1 MTVSGKY
8 FGTNGIG
15 PIMRGLAALVSS
27 SKRSRRAASVLRRM
41 MLIAIPKEIKLSTP
55 TLPPTAPANVAIFF
69 SLVILWGK

>member
-15 PIMRGLAALVSS
+15 PIMRGLAASS
-27 SKRSRRAASVLRRM
+27 ERSRRAASVLRRM

-55 TLPPTAPANVAIFF
+55 TLPPTAPAKVAIFF
-69 SLVILWGK
+69 SLVILWRR